1 MDSGAFFVALFLTAF
16 VYLMFPVVYVMA
28 KGKVNTKKGKKFA
41 LLNSFICAGIF
52 FFITVIIITSDTNLP
67 GGEIGGYSL
76 APAFLYYFIAKA
88 ILTDKNLQNDD
99 GNFINGKKEEPQE
112 DDTSEEEKKEADD
125 FDDNI

>member
-52 FFITVIIITSDTNLP
+52 FFITVIIIASNTNLS

-76 APAFLYYFIAKA
+76 APAFLYYFIAKS
-88 ILTDKNLQNDD
+88 ILTDKNLPNDD
-99 GNFINGKKEEPQE
+99 GESVNNKTE
-112 DDTSEEEKKEADD
+112 DAPADTANEDTENN
-125 FDDNI
+125 DNDQDS